1 MRVVVAS
8 KAKASYDKPLKHDDV
23 VIVPDYFCDED
34 DWSLYYRL
42 VEESDVEA
50 IKKAFPHLV
59 F

>member
-1 MRVVVAS
+1 MFRDTEPS
-8 KAKASYDKPLKHDDV
+8 KDGVYTLKK
-23 VIVPDYFCDED
+23 IVYEPGKQGKHTKKTGEKV
-34 DWSLYYRL
+34 YYRL